1 MLICVIA
8 GRSSCNGNTYQ
19 RNNAGTLDINQTRAH
34 NASNQITG
42 IDSVSTGV
50 SYDNNGNMLNVPTN
64 GQELDGP
71 SRKLVWD
78 AWSRADWREA
88 RQITQRVTRRVSRPW
103 GGLRINRL
111 RKVLDE
117 NDNVIAEYQYDGL
130 MRRTTSTVSGT
141 VRHFYY
147 DDQWRS
153 IEERLGTATTPE
165 RQHVWQPGDRWN
177 LILRDRSTANNG
189 VLDERLYSL
198 KDELDPVALS
208 DTSGNVVERYAY
220 SAFGKASFFDA
231 SYTARTSSSYE
242 WNFLFHGEFAD
253 TETGWMNYGFRYYS
267 VDLGRW
273 LNEDPLDQDVFLYL
287 FVTNDPANSLDYLG
301 LWGWR
306 DIAGFVPDLGSTL
319 DAIDSF
325 KEGNIGMGILHAG
338 LALTDLTGGGL
349 LLKGATKGFTKA
361 FPKIGFEKAGREFS
375 HSLPA
380 RYFNKPDEYFPT
392 GGEGIKGFAKDLMN
406 KFLKSPAGKRLKD
419 SRLNGNMVSEQRHYK
434 HDPKRFPTGWQD
446 MGPRFPKAIGMADR
460 VPDVIKGGAILAPL
474 ILLV

>member
-8 GRSSCNGNTYQ
+8 GRSSCNWNMYQ
-19 RNNAGTLDINQTRAH
+19 QNNAGTLDIHQTRAH

-165 RQHVWQPGDRWN
+165 RQHLWQPGDRWQM
-177 LILRDRSTANNG
+177 ILRDRSTLNNG
-189 VLDERLYSL
+189 TLDERLYSL

-253 TETGWMNYGFRYYS
+253 TETDWMNYGFRYYS

-273 LNEDPLDQDVFLYL
+273 LSEDP
-287 FVTNDPANSLDYLG
+287 
-301 LWGWR
+301 
-306 DIAGFVPDLGSTL
+306 IGFS
-319 DAIDSF
+319 
-325 KEGNIGMGILHAG
+325 
-338 LALTDLTGGGL
+338 GGL
-349 LLKGATKGFTKA
+349 NFYSFADSNSVNRIDIVGLNCENGTLQTIQTLQ
-361 FPKIGFEKAGREFS
+361 KINDFLSIFQPGVS
-375 HSLPA
+375 Q
-380 RYFNKPDEYFPT
+380 
-392 GGEGIKGFAKDLMN
+392 
-406 KFLKSPAGKRLKD
+406 LKSYMGYRNQGVGVYDSAMASLNPAAPIVR
-419 SRLNGNMVSEQRHYK
+419 
-434 HDPKRFPTGWQD
+434 
-446 MGPRFPKAIGMADR
+446 
-460 VPDVIKGGAILAPL
+460 GAMEAWD
-474 ILLV
+474 